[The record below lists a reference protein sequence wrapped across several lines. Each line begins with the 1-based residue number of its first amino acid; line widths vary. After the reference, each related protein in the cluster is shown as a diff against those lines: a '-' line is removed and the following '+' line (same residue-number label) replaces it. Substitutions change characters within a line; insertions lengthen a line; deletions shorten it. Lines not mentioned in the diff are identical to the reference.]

1 MDEGAA
7 GVLKKAQAAFELLN
21 PSLGFA
27 CVVEAVARSGGPVVE
42 GLAGA
47 VPLAHVEEG
56 VTEGEDGVK
65 AGKVVA
71 ADLVDAAPVD
81 DTALDVVEAIEEKVE
96 DTVPVGV
103 IDVGF
108 VGADQDALGALEGG
122 RDDLVVAKECGGK
135 AVDVGEGDACG
146 VKELGLEPQA
156 VAVGLE
162 VGAPG
167 GEGAA
172 KPGVP
177 DGGLGGGGGDEELG
191 VGGQLGGWRDDF
203 EGRGAGRVADEE
215 GASRGL
221 VEVEPLGKGLEG
233 EWDAV
238 GLGGG
243 SQRPGVEAGEVL
255 AGV

>member
-1 MDEGAA
+1 MDDVG
-7 GVLKKAQAAFELLN
+7 
-21 PSLGFA
+21 
-27 CVVEAVARSGGPVVE
+27 
-42 GLAGA
+42 
-47 VPLAHVEEG
+47 
-56 VTEGEDGVK
+56 
-65 AGKVVA
+65 
-71 ADLVDAAPVD
+71 
-81 DTALDVVEAIEEKVE
+81 LDVVESTQEEVE

-108 VGADQDALGALEGG
+108 VGADQDSPCALEGG
-122 RDDLVVAKECGGK
+122 RDDLVVAKEGGGK

-146 VKELGLEPQA
+146 VKELGLEPEA

-177 DGGLGGGGGDEELG
+177 DGRLGGGGGDEELG
-191 VGGQLGGWRDDF
+191 VGGERGGRRDDF
-203 EGRGAGRVADEE
+203 EGRSAVRVADEE
-215 GASRGL
+215 GASCGL

-233 EWDAV
+233 EGDAV

-243 SQRPGVEAGEVL
+243 GQGPGVEAGEVL

>member
-1 MDEGAA
+1 M
-7 GVLKKAQAAFELLN
+7 
-21 PSLGFA
+21 
-27 CVVEAVARSGGPVVE
+27 
-42 GLAGA
+42 
-47 VPLAHVEEG
+47 
-56 VTEGEDGVK
+56 
-65 AGKVVA
+65 
-71 ADLVDAAPVD
+71 
-81 DTALDVVEAIEEKVE
+81 
-96 DTVPVGV
+96 GV
-103 IDVGF
+103 IDVGL
-108 VGADQDALGALEGG
+108 VGADQDAAGALESG
-122 RDDLVVAKECGGK
+122 RDDLVMAEEGRSK
-135 AVDVGEGDACG
+135 AVDVGEGDAGG
-146 VKELGLEPQA
+146 VKELGLEPEA

-191 VGGQLGGWRDDF
+191 VGGQLGGRRDDF
-203 EGRGAGRVADEE
+203 EGRSAVRVADEE
-215 GASRGL
+215 GASCGL

-243 SQRPGVEAGEVL
+243 GQCPGVEAGEML